1 MSTWYYASAER
12 QQLGP
17 VSTDELKQYFH
28 SDRIGMETLVW
39 RDGMLH
45 WRPLQEL
52 AEQLGLLPAIAASE
66 VASALP
72 VVAPPVLSRTA
83 IEPAAA
89 ADSGFEPIAQGPAT
103 IEGAAPSWAPAS
115 TPAPAAPAA
124 PAQTPAPTPTPR
136 AGHEGRAVFS
146 LGTEPSPAPA
156 PVYARAAVDPGTV
169 AAAGNPYAA
178 GYSDLHNPA
187 PVARASEF
195 VVNAGFWKRVAASV
209 IDSIILAVAGGLCAE
224 LFGALISDLFSGGEL
239 AEIIMTAIC
248 AILINA
254 TYHAWFHSTL
264 LYATPGKMAVGIKVL
279 RSNGEPISFLRAL
292 GRFFATALSAI
303 PLGLGYVMAA
313 FTARKQ
319 ALHDLISDTVV
330 VDKWAYTNE
339 PERQR
344 TELGTV
350 TVIVLALYG
359 VAILLIFLAFFMLGL
374 SGMMGRV

>member
-28 SDRIGMETLVW
+28 SEQIGMETLVW

-52 AEQLGLLPAIAASE
+52 AQQLGLLPVITASE

-72 VVAPPVLSRTA
+72 TVGPPVM
-83 IEPAAA
+83 PAAIIDPA
-89 ADSGFEPIAQGPAT
+89 PTNEPELEPLSAV
-103 IEGAAPSWAPAS
+103 EAAPA
-115 TPAPAAPAA
+115 PAPAAP
-124 PAQTPAPTPTPR
+124 TPAPR
-136 AGHEGRAVFS
+136 AGNAGRAVFS
-146 LGTEPSPAPA
+146 LGTEPSPAPP
-156 PVYARAAVDPGTV
+156 PVYARTSVDPGT
-169 AAAGNPYAA
+169 AAAASNPYAA
-178 GYSDLHNPA
+178 SQANLHDYA
-187 PVARASEF
+187 PLPSSQQF

-224 LFGALISDLFSGGEL
+224 LFGALISDLFSGGKL
-239 AEIIMTAIC
+239 AEVIMTALC

-254 TYHAWFHSTL
+254 IYHAWFHSTL
-264 LYATPGKMAVGIKVL
+264 VYATPGKMAVGIKVM

-292 GRFFATALSAI
+292 GRFFATALSTLT
-303 PLGLGYVMAA
+303 LGFGYVMAA
-313 FTARKQ
+313 FTVRKQ
-319 ALHDLISDTVV
+319 ALHDLICDTVV
-330 VDKWAYTNE
+330 VDKWAYTDE

-359 VAILLIFLAFFMLGL
+359 VAILLVFIGFFILGL
-374 SGMMGRV
+374 GGMLSRV

>member
-28 SDRIGMETLVW
+28 NEQISLETLVW

-45 WRPLQEL
+45 WRPLHEL
-52 AEQLGLLPAIAASE
+52 AQQLGLLPVIAATE

-72 VVAPPVLSRTA
+72 TVGPPVIPTA
-83 IEPAAA
+83 VIDPAPASEPELEPLAEAVHVPAPAPAPAAA
-89 ADSGFEPIAQGPAT
+89 T
-103 IEGAAPSWAPAS
+103 H
-115 TPAPAAPAA
+115 TPAPAAAPAA
-124 PAQTPAPTPTPR
+124 RAEPA
-136 AGHEGRAVFS
+136 GRAVFN

-156 PVYARAAVDPGTV
+156 PVYPRASIDPGTV
-169 AAAGNPYAA
+169 AAASNPYAA
-178 GYSDLHNPA
+178 GNSNLHDYTPLPA
-187 PVARASEF
+187 SQQF
-195 VVNAGFWKRVAASV
+195 IVNAGFWKRVAASV

-239 AEIIMTAIC
+239 AEVLVTAVC
-248 AILINA
+248 AIVINA
-254 TYHAWFHSTL
+254 IYHAWFHSTL
-264 LYATPGKMAVGIKVL
+264 VYATPGKMAVGIKVM

-292 GRFFATALSAI
+292 GRFFATALSSI
-303 PLGLGYVMAA
+303 PLGLGFVMAA

-319 ALHDLISDTVV
+319 ALHDFVSDTVV
-330 VDKWAYTNE
+330 VDKWAYTDE

-359 VAILLIFLAFFMLGL
+359 VAILLVFLGIFMLGL
-374 SGMMGRV
+374 GGMMSRV

>member
-1 MSTWYYASAER
+1 
-12 QQLGP
+12 
-17 VSTDELKQYFH
+17 
-28 SDRIGMETLVW
+28 
-39 RDGMLH
+39 MLH
-45 WRPLQEL
+45 WRPLHEL
-52 AEQLGLLPAIAASE
+52 AQQLGLLPALAASE

-72 VVAPPVLSRTA
+72 VVAPPVLPREPIDPVPSD
-83 IEPAAA
+83 EPALETVASLTA
-89 ADSGFEPIAQGPAT
+89 PAT
-103 IEGAAPSWAPAS
+103 PAATAPAS
-115 TPAPAAPAA
+115 A
-124 PAQTPAPTPTPR
+124 PAQTPIPPTRTPTPR
-136 AGHEGRAVFS
+136 AGNEGRAVFN

-156 PVYARAAVDPGTV
+156 PVYARTAVDPGTV

-178 GYSDLHNPA
+178 GYSDLQNPA

-239 AEIIMTAIC
+239 AEVIMTAVC

-359 VAILLIFLAFFMLGL
+359 VAILLMFVGFFMLGL
-374 SGMMGRV
+374 SGMMSRV

>member
-28 SDRIGMETLVW
+28 NEQISLETLVW

-45 WRPLQEL
+45 WRPLHEL
-52 AEQLGLLPAIAASE
+52 AQQLGLLPAVTASE

-72 VVAPPVLSRTA
+72 TVGPPVIPSA
-83 IEPAAA
+83 VIDPSPANEPELEPLAEMQAAA
-89 ADSGFEPIAQGPAT
+89 APE
-103 IEGAAPSWAPAS
+103 
-115 TPAPAAPAA
+115 PAAPAVQA
-124 PAQTPAPTPTPR
+124 PAPR
-136 AGHEGRAVFS
+136 ASSAGRAVFN

-156 PVYARAAVDPGTV
+156 PVYPRASIDPGTV
-169 AAAGNPYAA
+169 VAASNPYAA
-178 GYSDLHNPA
+178 GHSHLQDHTPLAGAHQFI
-187 PVARASEF
+187 VD
-195 VVNAGFWKRVAASV
+195 AGFWKRVAASV

-239 AEIIMTAIC
+239 AEVLVTAVC

-254 TYHAWFHSTL
+254 VYHAWFHSTL
-264 LYATPGKMAVGIKVL
+264 VYATPGKMAVGIKVM

-292 GRFFATALSAI
+292 GRFFATALSTI
-303 PLGLGYVMAA
+303 PLGLGFVMAA

-319 ALHDLISDTVV
+319 ALHDFVSDTVV
-330 VDKWAYTNE
+330 VDKWAYTSE

-350 TVIVLALYG
+350 TVVVLALYG
-359 VAILLIFLAFFMLGL
+359 LAILLVFIGFFLIGLG
-374 SGMMGRV
+374 GMMSRV